1 MVAETRLLGRLIEL
15 CGFFF
20 FMWFERNKVEEL
32 WVSVVTSDF
41 DGFAG
46 ILIVATSEGG
56 GGGGE
61 NLMGF

>member
-1 MVAETRLLGRLIEL
+1 
-15 CGFFF
+15 
-20 FMWFERNKVEEL
+20 MWFERNKVEEL
-32 WVSVVTSDF
+32 WVSVVTNGF

-46 ILIVATSEGG
+46 ILIVVAGEGG

>member
-1 MVAETRLLGRLIEL
+1 MVAETHMLGRLIEL
-15 CGFFF
+15 GGFF

-32 WVSVVTSDF
+32 WVSVVTNVF

-46 ILIVATSEGG
+46 ILIVATGEGG
-56 GGGGE
+56 GGGSE

>member
-1 MVAETRLLGRLIEL
+1 M
-15 CGFFF
+15 
-20 FMWFERNKVEEL
+20 EEL

>member
-1 MVAETRLLGRLIEL
+1 
-15 CGFFF
+15 
-20 FMWFERNKVEEL
+20 MWFERNKVEEL
-32 WVSVVTSDF
+32 WVSVVTSGFDGF

-46 ILIVATSEGG
+46 ILIVAAGEGG